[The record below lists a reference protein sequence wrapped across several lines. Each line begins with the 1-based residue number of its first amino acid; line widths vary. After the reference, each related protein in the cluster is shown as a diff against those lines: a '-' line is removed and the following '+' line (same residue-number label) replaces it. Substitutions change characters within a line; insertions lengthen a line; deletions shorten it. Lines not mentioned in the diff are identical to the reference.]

1 MVQIPTAEEFFQLSM
16 LVENYTKNVREALRC
31 IEIPKDAAALR
42 ESDFNRL
49 AAITAKARSNTFH
62 ELLEA
67 STAWQWLAEQSAL
80 DQAMQSLT
88 RGYAPV
94 MPTDRLRKDR
104 MLKALKHCATL
115 RGNFAHHVDFRV
127 TRPSQYIYFL
137 AGIATAS
144 DNFLTGRSVRAATE
158 GRSISM
164 KMQGLLLEF
173 QRLGGSG
180 WLAPAEEETLSTRT
194 EKLLT
199 YLQRITPQ
207 PAVSRRNDG
216 DLGSRLFAIELIR
229 LNQRIYSATHK
240 RAVFHLMGLP
250 LFERPLEMRT
260 IERLAKAERERKKE
274 EHDTKGGNV

>member
-16 LVENYTKNVREALRC
+16 LEENYRKNVRESLRC
-31 IEIPKDAAALR
+31 IEFPEDASMLK

-49 AAITAKARSNTFH
+49 AVVTAKARTDVFH

-67 STAWQWLAEQSAL
+67 STAWQWLAEQSAF
-80 DQAMQSLT
+80 DQAMQSMT
-88 RGYAPV
+88 KKYVPQD
-94 MPTDRLRKDR
+94 PKDR
-104 MLKALKHCATL
+104 MKRLLKQSAT
-115 RGNFAHHVDFRV
+115 RAGNFSHHADWYAA
-127 TRPSQYIYFL
+127 RPSQYIYYL
-137 AGIATAS
+137 AGLATAA

-158 GRSISM
+158 GRSISL
-164 KMQGLLLEF
+164 KMQALLLEF

>member
-104 MLKALKHCATL
+104 MLKAL
-115 RGNFAHHVDFRV
+115 
-127 TRPSQYIYFL
+127 
-137 AGIATAS
+137 
-144 DNFLTGRSVRAATE
+144 
-158 GRSISM
+158 
-164 KMQGLLLEF
+164 
-173 QRLGGSG
+173 
-180 WLAPAEEETLSTRT
+180 
-194 EKLLT
+194 
-199 YLQRITPQ
+199 
-207 PAVSRRNDG
+207 
-216 DLGSRLFAIELIR
+216 
-229 LNQRIYSATHK
+229 
-240 RAVFHLMGLP
+240 
-250 LFERPLEMRT
+250 
-260 IERLAKAERERKKE
+260 
-274 EHDTKGGNV
+274 